1 MSTSGLSSPLVCPDS
16 TQKFTISELLAPY
29 PLGGIASSTL
39 PIDATTKK
47 ISQSALQNYMSQ
59 LQSSG
64 KIPSGSGGNPNE
76 QADKD
81 KLFQLGVQQE
91 YCYYESRYLSSMKSF
106 LDLSTSGNTDDVPA
120 AKNFLQASKT
130 LNTKINSM
138 LELLNL
144 LSSSRIDAMGKIKA
158 AVDNTNS
165 RISTATAQVQ
175 NQYKLLSADNALM
188 ETQKQA
194 MKYTKEKNDAIMNQ
208 ISLFTI
214 MNAFAI
220 GAIFAIVRST

>member
-16 TQKFTISELLAPY
+16 DQKFTISELLAPY

-39 PIDATTKK
+39 PIDPTTKK
-47 ISQSALQNYMSQ
+47 ITQSALQNYMAQ

-64 KIPSGSGGNPNE
+64 KIPSGSGSSPNA

-81 KLFQLGVQQE
+81 KLFQMGVQQE

-120 AKNFLQASKT
+120 AQNFLQASKT
-130 LNTKINSM
+130 LNTKINSI

-144 LSSSRIDAMGKIKA
+144 LSSSRIEAMGKIKA

-165 RISTATAQVQ
+165 QITSASQRVQ
-175 NQYKLLSADNALM
+175 NQYKLLSADNAVM

-194 MKYTKEKNDAIMNQ
+194 VKYTKEKNDAVMNQ

-220 GAIFAIVRST
+220 GAIFAIVRNT